1 MDYLL
6 TWVDGEEVL
15 YRLVARKELPK
26 LKVEDDR
33 PCSLTELRTCKEI
46 EQIREFIDREKRSA
60 NQSDLL
66 NN

>member
-33 PCSLTELRTCKEI
+33 PCSLTELQTCREI
-46 EQIREFIDREKRSA
+46 KQIREFINKEKGKA
-60 NQSDLL
+60 N
-66 NN
+66 